1 MYSLVLCEVV
11 LYRWSGAVEGWDV
24 AEGFV
29 LQHAGADPPG
39 ELLDL
44 FLDVGEESIGAPAA
58 DQHDGVDRLFGE
70 VHKHGEAPSH
80 RM

>member
-29 LQHAGADPPG
+29 LHREYNVADLDDPG
-39 ELLDL
+39 FPLSPVDEGI
-44 FLDVGEESIGAPAA
+44 FAASEREE
-58 DQHDGVDRLFGE
+58 
-70 VHKHGEAPSH
+70 
-80 RM
+80 